1 MAGYTFDR
9 TGGQL
14 ALDFANTVDGRHA
27 PPTTDHLATYADLV
41 EFARQAELVSAAEAQ
56 RLTRLG
62 AQRADAA
69 EAILAEAVALR
80 EALYRIFFAVAG
92 GTPPKASDMAVLN
105 AHHAR
110 FRLDE
115 RFRWE
120 WSARPSGLDVFVGA
134 VVRAALDLLTSER
147 RDRIS
152 TCANEKCRWL
162 ILDTS
167 KNHTRRWCTMAS
179 CGNRA
184 KARRFHDRHAP
195 DA

>member
-9 TGGQL
+9 TGGHV
-14 ALDFANTVDGRHA
+14 ALDFANTVDGRHGGA
-27 PPTTDHLATYADLV
+27 DTTDHLATYADLV
-41 EFARQAELVSAAEAQ
+41 EFARQTELVSAAEAQ

-92 GTPPKASDMAVLN
+92 GKPPLASDMAVLN

-115 RFRWE
+115 QFRWE
-120 WSARPSGLDVFVGA
+120 WSSRPSGLDPFVGPI
-134 VVRAALDLLTSER
+134 VRAAVDLLTSDRRER
-147 RDRIS
+147 LG
-152 TCANEKCRWL
+152 TCANETCRWL
-162 ILDTS
+162 MLDTS
-167 KNHTRRWCTMAS
+167 KNRSRRWCTMAS

-184 KARRFHDRHAP
+184 KARRFHERHP
-195 DA
+195 

>member
-1 MAGYTFDR
+1 VAGWTFDR
-9 TGGQL
+9 TGGHL

-27 PPTTDHLATYADLV
+27 PPMTDHLASYADLV
-41 EFARQAELVSAAEAQ
+41 EFARQAELLSAAEAQ

-62 AQRADAA
+62 AQRPDAA
-69 EAILAEAVALR
+69 AAVLAEVVALR
-80 EALYRIFFAVAG
+80 EALYRIFFAVARG
-92 GTPPKASDMAVLN
+92 ATPRASDLAVLN

-115 RFRWE
+115 QFRWE
-120 WSARPSGLDVFVGA
+120 WSARPSGLDPFIGP
-134 VVRAALDLLTSER
+134 VVRAAIDLLTSDR
-147 RDRIS
+147 RDRVS
-152 TCANEKCRWL
+152 TCANEKCQWL

-167 KNHTRRWCTMAS
+167 KNRSRRWCTMAS

-184 KARRFHDRHAP
+184 KARRFHDRHA

>member
-9 TGGQL
+9 TGGHL

-41 EFARQAELVSAAEAQ
+41 EFGRQTELVSAVEAQ
-56 RLTRLG
+56 RLARLA

-69 EAILAEAVALR
+69 GAVLAEAVALR
-80 EALYRIFFAVAG
+80 EALYRIFFAVAE
-92 GTPPKASDMAVLN
+92 GTTARASDLAVLN

-115 RFRWE
+115 QFRWE
-120 WSARPSGLDVFVGA
+120 WAARPSGLDGFVGPI
-134 VVRAALDLLTSER
+134 VRAAVDLLTSDR

-152 TCANEKCRWL
+152 TCANERCRWL

-167 KNHTRRWCTMAS
+167 KNRSRRWCTMAS

-195 DA
+195 HA